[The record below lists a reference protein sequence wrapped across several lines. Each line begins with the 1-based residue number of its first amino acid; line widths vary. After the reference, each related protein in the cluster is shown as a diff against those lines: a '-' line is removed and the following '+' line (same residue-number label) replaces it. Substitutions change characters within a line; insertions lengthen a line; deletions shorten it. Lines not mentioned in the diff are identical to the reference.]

1 MKTNSWLTSSLAI
14 YLAGFAVAF
23 AAQPAASTHSKK
35 VKPKEA
41 AAKPAPAPK
50 PAAASSLQNG
60 PAEITQEH
68 VNIRARADVD
78 SEVVAHFG
86 RKDVVEVLEE
96 VVAKKAEPGEP
107 SRWARIAWPKNT
119 PVWVYGDFVDK
130 TSGVVKSAK
139 LNLRGGPG
147 ENYSVV
153 GQLNKGDSIKKLEA
167 KGDWLKIEA
176 PATCSA
182 FVAANLVKSKP
193 ASETAPVIAA
203 TTPAPNAPATALRPA
218 TSIPPRPVPH
228 SAPLPPTTTTVVP
241 NDVVVTYPK
250 PAAVPTFTLPPPQPP
265 RPTPS
270 GAPATLA
277 GVSAP
282 PPPVV
287 PVPPAPL
294 PAAPATETKPAVTP
308 PPPALTREPGEID
321 FRPQREETFVKRV
334 VTREGRVRRSYNIQA
349 PTPLLL
355 ENLHNGR
362 VMNYLYSTSTNLN
375 LAAYR
380 GRVVTLTGEE
390 ALDERWP
397 NTPVIRVETL
407 QTEP

>member
-14 YLAGFAVAF
+14 YVAGFTVAV
-23 AAQPAASTHSKK
+23 AAQPATSTHSKK

-41 AAKPAPAPK
+41 AAKPAPTPK
-50 PAAASSLQNG
+50 PSPAPALQNG

-86 RKDVVEVLEE
+86 RKDVVEVVEE
-96 VVAKKAEPGEP
+96 VIAKKAEPGEP
-107 SRWARIAWPKNT
+107 SRWAKIAWPKNT
-119 PVWVYGDFVDK
+119 PVWVYGDFIDK
-130 TSGVVKSAK
+130 ASGEVKSTK

-153 GQLNKGDSIKKLEA
+153 GQLNKGDTIKKLDA

-176 PATCSA
+176 PANCYA
-182 FVAANLVKSKP
+182 FVAASLVKSKP
-193 ASETAPVIAA
+193 ASEAA
-203 TTPAPNAPATALRPA
+203 PAPSAPLTALRPP
-218 TSIPPRPVPH
+218 TSVQPRP
-228 SAPLPPTTTTVVP
+228 APSGGALPPTTTTVVP

-270 GAPATLA
+270 GTPPALA

-282 PPPVV
+282 APSVIAVPPP
-287 PVPPAPL
+287 PQ
-294 PAAPATETKPAVTP
+294 PAAPKVTRAAETKPTVATA
-308 PPPALTREPGEID
+308 PPALTREPGEID
-321 FRPQREETFVKRV
+321 FQPQREETFVKRV

-375 LAAYR
+375 LGAYR